1 MCATLPGMPRPKYTP
16 GQQVRIN
23 ENAIGLVM
31 GFVGMSG
38 HIGIGGINAPSF
50 YQGYYFVT
58 VRMETGATVT
68 LRLPERCLDEI
79 TAE

>member
-1 MCATLPGMPRPKYTP
+1 MPRPRYIP
-16 GQQVRIN
+16 GQQVSIN

-38 HIGIGGINAPSF
+38 HVGIGGINAPSF

-58 VRMETGATVT
+58 IRMETGAMIT
-68 LRLPERCLDEI
+68 LRLPERCLDEVS
-79 TAE
+79 AE

>member
-1 MCATLPGMPRPKYTP
+1 MPKPKYTP
-16 GQQVRIN
+16 GQRVRIN

-38 HIGIGGINAPSF
+38 LVGIGGITAPSF

-58 VRMETGATVT
+58 VRMETGDTGT
-68 LRLPERCLDEI
+68 LRLPEQYLDEI
-79 TAE
+79 PAG